1 MNKNYYR
8 IKNPEKKSEYTNQIE
23 KIGTILGIQDKNN
36 DWLYSGDYVTCG
48 SYEGRIFLEKPM
60 IKNSHKVKYAMIAL
74 NYSMWYGDNEF
85 DLDSYGKFIY
95 VKLDNGSKMDLERLF
110 KYDEKCDRVIHY
122 KPGEY

>member
-8 IKNPEKKSEYTNQIE
+8 IKNLEKKSEYTNQIE

-36 DWLYSGDYVTCG
+36 EWLCSGDYVACG
-48 SYEGRIFLEKPM
+48 SYEGRIFLKKPM
-60 IKNSHKVKYAMIAL
+60 IKNSHKVKYATIAL

-85 DLDSYGKFIY
+85 DLESYGKFIH

-110 KYDEKCDRVIHY
+110 KYDEECGRVIHY